1 MTHIGVIGAGVMGFN
16 HIRVLSNMKGV
27 DVSICD
33 IREDICND
41 AASTFKVRSSYKDHN
56 ELLKKERL
64 DGVIV
69 AVPSQ
74 FHKQVFL
81 DCIKHKV
88 NILMEKP
95 LAENIE
101 DAQMM
106 INKAEQEGIIFTV
119 GHIER
124 FNPVITALKSMM
136 NGLGEIY
143 LVHTVRAGPFPKRL
157 YGQAGGVLIDLA
169 VHDIDIVNY
178 LVGNIKEV
186 YSKIMKSGNQE
197 IYAKALFK
205 ITDKIMGSS
214 EFSWVSPQTIR
225 TIEIYGTNGM
235 LSGDYRQQN
244 LWLYENPNTIEV
256 KKTKNLFEEIL
267 LGGNIGEG
275 KVIQYP
281 IKKEEPL
288 KIELQNFLDAIN
300 NKAELLVKPEEA
312 LEALKVVL
320 AILKSGN
327 QNKTV
332 MI

>member
-1 MTHIGVIGAGVMGFN
+1 MTHIGVIGTGAMGFN
-16 HIRVLSNMKGV
+16 HVRVLSNLKDV

-33 IREDICND
+33 VREEVCDD
-41 AASTFKVRSSYKDHN
+41 VTSTFKVRSSYKDHN
-56 ELLKKERL
+56 EMLKKERL

-74 FHKQVFL
+74 FHKKVFL

-101 DAQMM
+101 DAQAMTG
-106 INKAEQEGIIFTV
+106 KAKQEGIIFTV

-124 FNPVITALKSMM
+124 FNPVITTLKKMI
-136 NGLGEIY
+136 NELGEIY

-157 YGQAGGVLIDLA
+157 YGRPGGVLIDLA
-169 VHDIDIVNY
+169 VHDIDIINY
-178 LVGNIKEV
+178 LVGNVNEV

-235 LSGDYRQQN
+235 LSGDYRQQK
-244 LWLYENPNTIEV
+244 LWFYENPNTLEI

-267 LGGNIGEG
+267 LEGNIGEG

-288 KIELQNFLDAIN
+288 KLELQNFLDAIN

-327 QNKTV
+327 ENKT
-332 MI
+332 IAI